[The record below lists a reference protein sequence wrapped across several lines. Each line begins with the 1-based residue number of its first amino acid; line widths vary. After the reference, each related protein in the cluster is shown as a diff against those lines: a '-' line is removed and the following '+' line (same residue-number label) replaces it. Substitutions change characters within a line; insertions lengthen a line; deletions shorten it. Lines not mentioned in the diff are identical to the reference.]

1 MWLLLIHTIFFLFL
15 MWFMNIYNLN
25 QVWLIFNVL
34 KAAFQHD
41 FTLLHDNYFINQ
53 MQKING
59 MSDQKPS
66 LILQFIQK
74 DILKY
79 ILLDIR
85 IKRRYGVIHKNQIF
99 LRVNSSS
106 QPNSSFL
113 SSTKIDSLFT
123 NFSLILRRKNL
134 KISFKL
140 TDFNCLI
147 IFLLIIFIAE

>member
-1 MWLLLIHTIFFLFL
+1 
-15 MWFMNIYNLN
+15 
-25 QVWLIFNVL
+25 
-34 KAAFQHD
+34 
-41 FTLLHDNYFINQ
+41 LLHDNYFINQ